1 MKKLLMTLLV
11 AGMWAAPAY
20 AAGPYVSASAGLGLL
35 GNSDLKGVVEV
46 KDFVEYD
53 SGLVLNGA
61 VGYDADMVRGE
72 FAVGYQSNGVEK
84 VGGYAIDDSD
94 VSILSFMANAY
105 VDFDMKDADVTP
117 YLMAGL
123 GLASVDISDDGGD
136 DFEAKSVFAWQ
147 IGAGIGIKAA
157 DNLTVDLGYRYF
169 VPSDVE
175 INGGDKITLASSN
188 IMLGLRY
195 GF

>member
-1 MKKLLMTLLV
+1 MKKVLMSLFV
-11 AGMWAAPAY
+11 AGMCAAPAY

-35 GNSDLKGVVEV
+35 GNSDFKGVVEV
-46 KDFVEYD
+46 EDVIEYN

-61 VGYDADMVRGE
+61 VGYDADMFRGE
-72 FAVGYQSNGVEK
+72 FAVGYQSNGVDTL
-84 VGGYAIDDSD
+84 GGVSIDNVD

-105 VDFDMKDADVTP
+105 VDFEMKDSALTP

-123 GLASVDISDDGGD
+123 GLASVDFSDDGGD
-136 DFEAKSVFAWQ
+136 DFEAESVFAWQ
-147 IGAGIGIKAA
+147 IGAGIGVKAA

-175 INGGDKITLASSN
+175 IDDVDKITLASSN